1 MLRHMLIEAKSR
13 RIHSEL
19 WVFMIHSIADRPQMT
34 SSELVKVNLIFDVV
48 IPSVSKDSI
57 SRQLLANRNIND
69 IALASNPLSVYHVF
83 ILGSMN
89 IKLRFTEL
97 IFVNGLV
104 QQSYLVKLP
113 VRCYVDVDFP
123 IEPLI
128 LNPAVVERK
137 EVEEAICL

>member
-1 MLRHMLIEAKSR
+1 MIVEAKFKNIDSL
-13 RIHSEL
+13 L
-19 WVFMIHSIADRPQMT
+19 WVLMIHSIADGPQMT
-34 SSELVKVNLIFDVV
+34 SPELVKVNLIFNVV

-57 SRQLLANRNIND
+57 SCQLLANRNIND
-69 IALASNPLSVYHVF
+69 IALASNLLSVYHVF

-89 IKLRFTEL
+89 INLRFTEL

-104 QQSYLVKLP
+104 EQSYLVKLP
-113 VRCYVDVDFP
+113 VCCNVDVDFP